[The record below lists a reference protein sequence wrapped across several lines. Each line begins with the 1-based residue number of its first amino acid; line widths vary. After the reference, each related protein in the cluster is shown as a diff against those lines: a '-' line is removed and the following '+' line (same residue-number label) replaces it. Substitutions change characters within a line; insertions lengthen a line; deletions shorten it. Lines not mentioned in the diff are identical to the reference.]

1 MSLRGRVVL
10 VTRPVERAASLVELL
25 RARGAEAIP
34 APTIEIDEPAPG
46 GPLDDAIGRAAAGA
60 FAWVVFTSAAGVRAW
75 WGRAGALGAGPPQ
88 ASVAAIGDATADAL
102 RANGADADLV
112 PPTFTTAALGAA
124 FPEGAGAVLLA
135 RADLATEDL
144 EVALRDRGWTPE
156 RVDAY
161 RVRAADRLPEAAVKA
176 LRSRRAE
183 VVTFTSPS
191 TVQGFVRLAGTPS
204 EPLVVCIGPVTAE
217 AARAVGFEVAAVADP
232 HTERG
237 LVRAVGELF
246 G

>member
-1 MSLRGRVVL
+1 MTLRGRVVL
-10 VTRPVERAASLVELL
+10 VTRPIEQAASLVELL

-34 APTIEIDEPAPG
+34 APTIEIEQPTPG
-46 GPLDDAIGRAAAGA
+46 GPLDDAIRRAAAGG

-75 WGRAGALGAGPPQ
+75 WGRAKILGAGPPD
-88 ASVAAIGDATADAL
+88 ASAAAIGDATAEAL
-102 RANGADADLV
+102 RATGIEADLV
-112 PPTFTTAALGAA
+112 PPTFTTAALGEA
-124 FPEGAGAVLLA
+124 FPEGTGAVLLA
-135 RADLATEDL
+135 RADLATGEL
-144 EVALRDRGWTPE
+144 ESVLRDKGWATE

-161 RVRAADRLPEAAVKA
+161 RVRAADRLPEPAIKA

-191 TVQGFVRLAGTPS
+191 TVEGFVRLAGTPS

-217 AARAVGFEVAAVADP
+217 AARALGFEVAAIADP

-237 LVRAVGELF
+237 LVRAVSSLF